1 MADEELK
8 RIMSGLK
15 PKCNSNK
22 IKELDFIKEIRREMV
37 NAHLEYDKKLSAIW
51 EKLNKYIKEN
61 SLTKQ

>member
-61 SLTKQ
+61 SLTK

>member
-1 MADEELK
+1 MADEEVK

-61 SLTKQ
+61 SLTK